1 MAGEE
6 DLTFEDELRHL
17 DRESSHV
24 TVHLAIRRFGR
35 PMTMIEVHGIP
46 KNDPSLEKIAH
57 LLKQDLATGGTVKDG
72 IIELQG
78 DHRQRLKPMLL
89 KLGFPDESIE
99 IIN

>member
-24 TVHLAIRRFGR
+24 TVRLALRRFGR
-35 PMTMIEVHGIP
+35 PMTLIEVHGVP
-46 KNDPSLEKIAH
+46 KNDPSLDKMAH

-72 IIELQG
+72 VIELQV
-78 DHRQRLKPMLL
+78 DCTQRLKPLL
-89 KLGFPDESIE
+89 EKLGFTAARID
-99 IIN
+99 II